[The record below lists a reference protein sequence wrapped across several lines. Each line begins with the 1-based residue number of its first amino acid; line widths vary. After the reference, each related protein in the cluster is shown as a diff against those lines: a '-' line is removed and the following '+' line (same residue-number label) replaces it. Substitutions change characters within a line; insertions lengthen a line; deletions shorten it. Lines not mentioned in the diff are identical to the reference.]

1 MHSKFIAKEYIKHS
15 NWSVLERLII
25 TDYCYTALCV
35 AKIFRSKVKDFQE
48 LLPLL
53 HFFRGHVYKCSHLEY
68 KMSYVIGVKI
78 KCYYETESSGGTKT
92 ESSRGNK
99 NKMVQGN
106 KNKKQ
111 MLRIRMHELVMVR
124 LKEVK

>member
-15 NWSVLERLII
+15 NWSVLERLSI

-35 AKIFRSKVKDFQE
+35 AKIFKLKVKDFQE

-78 KCYYETESSGGTKT
+78 KGYYETESSGGTKT
-92 ESSRGNK
+92 ESSRGTKTKWSRGTKTK
-99 NKMVQGN
+99 N
-106 KNKKQ
+106 
-111 MLRIRMHELVMVR
+111 RC
-124 LKEVK
+124 